1 VTWANPVDLRD
12 VPLDALDDVVEITRG
27 QVSVY
32 DGASRATKPSRGVG
46 LNAPAIVALDGI
58 FPPGVGIG
66 AEDDIEG
73 SGSDVVTEDDRVDAL
88 VRRLKRAR
96 GTRFIAYDAK
106 SGTWRFRVEH
116 FTRYGLDVDASDDD
130 DDDDDAVDDDASI
143 KGGFKFN
150 SQSKRTQSLR
160 DWLVAHFDSPYPE
173 ERDKERMAAAS
184 GMTRA
189 QVGNW
194 FINARVRIWRPLVMQ
209 LGEEVR
215 LLPIRPRSRGE
226 RRSLRTFPVVTLH
239 PRFLFNA

>member
-1 VTWANPVDLRD
+1 MERPSA
-12 VPLDALDDVVEITRG
+12 PLPPR
-27 QVSVY
+27 Y
-32 DGASRATKPSRGVG
+32 W
-46 LNAPAIVALDGI
+46 
-58 FPPGVGIG
+58 PGV
-66 AEDDIEG
+66 
-73 SGSDVVTEDDRVDAL
+73 
-88 VRRLKRAR
+88 VRKPRPRADGKPLR
-96 GTRFIAYDAK
+96 GRRPSPATIKTRAADAK
-106 SGTWRFRVEH
+106 PRAVARVKAA
-116 FTRYGLDVDASDDD
+116 TTTTAVSRDASDDASDDD

>member
-1 VTWANPVDLRD
+1 MERPSA
-12 VPLDALDDVVEITRG
+12 PLPPR
-27 QVSVY
+27 Y
-32 DGASRATKPSRGVG
+32 W
-46 LNAPAIVALDGI
+46 
-58 FPPGVGIG
+58 PGV
-66 AEDDIEG
+66 
-73 SGSDVVTEDDRVDAL
+73 
-88 VRRLKRAR
+88 VRKPRPRADGKPLRGRRPSPATIKKRA
-96 GTRFIAYDAK
+96 ADAK
-106 SGTWRFRVEH
+106 PRAVARVKAA
-116 FTRYGLDVDASDDD
+116 TTTTAVSRDASDDASDDDD

-239 PRFLFNA
+239 PRFPFNA

>member
-1 VTWANPVDLRD
+1 M
-12 VPLDALDDVVEITRG
+12 
-27 QVSVY
+27 
-32 DGASRATKPSRGVG
+32 SR
-46 LNAPAIVALDGI
+46 
-58 FPPGVGIG
+58 
-66 AEDDIEG
+66 
-73 SGSDVVTEDDRVDAL
+73 
-88 VRRLKRAR
+88 
-96 GTRFIAYDAK
+96 
-106 SGTWRFRVEH
+106 
-116 FTRYGLDVDASDDD
+116 DASDDASDDDD